1 MAYIRQEV
9 NACVNTRLE
18 EVFIDQGRLVPIHH
32 LLVVGVVL
40 IDDELDRHITM
51 GNLVSKK
58 LQGRGHSHWDFDRFT
73 SEVWEGDLR
82 AEVDTRTH
90 LGDDQPI
97 VGCQGDIGVLRNRVE
112 DSWISVCG

>member
-40 IDDELDRHITM
+40 IDDELDRH
-51 GNLVSKK
+51 VSVRHFMAEE
-58 LQGRGHSHWDFDRFT
+58 LQGRSHSHRDSDRFT
-73 SEVWEGDLR
+73 SEVWE
-82 AEVDTRTH
+82 
-90 LGDDQPI
+90 
-97 VGCQGDIGVLRNRVE
+97 
-112 DSWISVCG
+112 